1 MSLSLEAYRASSSA
15 MTDSPQG
22 GGILVSSSS
31 GVYTLFLKFVVL
43 FNNKD
48 FPSTSGSIQGQ
59 QGYVVCSG
67 SLLDR
72 PDQQFKKELLMP
84 GVRAFG

>member
-1 MSLSLEAYRASSSA
+1 MPLQIVLREGAFWSVPAQESLFFVSEVR
-15 MTDSPQG
+15 
-22 GGILVSSSS
+22 GI
-31 GVYTLFLKFVVL
+31 

-48 FPSTSGSIQGQ
+48 LPSTSWSIQGQ
-59 QGYVVCSG
+59 QGYAVCSG

-72 PDQQFKKELLMP
+72 PDQQSKKELLMP